1 VRVSA
6 EIAFVSSYPPRQC
19 GVAQYVMDLRNG
31 LGRHGAVY
39 ALERHGRPSRL
50 GPMPH
55 EVRMNVADDDPT
67 SLRAAASSI
76 NRTTSSVVSLQH
88 EFGLFGG
95 PDGQMVLELSDALEK
110 PVVVTMHTV
119 LRTPSP
125 RQRMITVELA
135 RRAAAV
141 VVMSQTAETLL
152 RHVYGVDSNKIRVI
166 PHGVPER
173 RGISR
178 AAAKDSVGSGSRA
191 LVMSFGLV
199 GPGKGYEHAI
209 EAMAGVR
216 SLVPNAEYVVLG
228 ATHPDLIAS
237 EGEAYRRSLERRVAD
252 LDLSAHVR
260 FEDRFVS
267 PARLATWLA
276 ATDVFITPYPN
287 LQQIVSGTLSYAL
300 GAGRAIVSTRYAYAV
315 EMLGSGAGVLV
326 DTTPSAIGDATTSIL
341 LDPGRQATLERAAL
355 AVGDR
360 MRWGEVAS
368 SYAAVFEDV
377 GVERRRATPS
387 MARPLAARA

>member
-1 VRVSA
+1 VSA